1 MQCVS
6 NNYLRSHSA
15 WQCYNTT
22 ARVRIVLTTISQ
34 YRQWISDTGTPGP
47 GLHQAATDWEIDR
60 NNSRDCNDREP
71 GADMISPSQASYHCP
86 FVVYV
91 LFTSLSLS
99 SELKRVQTSSDR
111 KSVNP
116 MVALNQ
122 CCRWEWE
129 LFMRTRISCESSQY
143 LHPDRARLSSPI
155 CSSSQ
160 CSLLTPQLVTRVTWR
175 HNLTILTSHVTRT
188 QSLELRPTVYR
199 NSEAICIHL
208 SFLFPV
214 SATLFKYDLKVICK
228 ITPRQW
234 NI

>member
-1 MQCVS
+1 MS
-6 NNYLRSHSA
+6 NYLRSHSV
-15 WQCYNTT
+15 WQCYNMT

-34 YRQWISDTGTPGP
+34 YRQWISDTVTPGP

-160 CSLLTPQLVTRVTWR
+160 CSHHSSHHSSWHVPRDV
-175 HNLTILTSHVTRT
+175 TILTSQHHTWHVPRVWT
-188 QSLELRPTVYR
+188 SDLYR